1 MTIMPDRNRA
11 VTIEE
16 VAARAGV
23 SKATASRV
31 LSGHSSTSQS
41 SRKRVQDAVRE
52 LDYQPNAQARSL
64 RSARTGTVGVLI
76 PDVRNMFFAELV
88 HGIEQEALARGY
100 VSILGNADENTAQQD
115 AFLEALM
122 RQRVDGVIVAPVGDG
137 GGALSRLLRRHIPLV
152 FVDRVLGDTVG
163 QASAIPSVTTDSAPG
178 LRTAIQRLHD
188 IGHRRIGFI
197 AGPQQTSTGRQRL
210 ELFRCI
216 MAEQSLP
223 VSEDHIFTGDFQP
236 ASGAVGIDA
245 LLGAIEPPTAII
257 TADSPMTAGAV
268 ARLHERGM
276 RPGVGIDLVSFDD
289 IDWFALLDPPLSV
302 ISHSAAEMGRR
313 AVQSLC
319 EVIDG
324 GAPAAQVLPST
335 FVARGPLTI
344 TAPGTTPARSGR
356 KAH

>member
-1 MTIMPDRNRA
+1 MTTTPDRDRA

-16 VAARAGV
+16 VAALAGV

-31 LSGHSSTSQS
+31 LSGHPSTSPS
-41 SRKRVQDAVRE
+41 SRRRVQDAARD

-88 HGIEQEALARGY
+88 HGIEQEALERGY
-100 VSILGNADENTAQQD
+100 VNVLGNADENIAQQD

-122 RQRVDGVIVAPVGDG
+122 RQRVDGIIIAPVGDG
-137 GGALSRLLRRHIPLV
+137 DGAIARLLRRRIPLV
-152 FVDRVLGDTVG
+152 FVDRVLGDATI
-163 QASAIPSVTTDSAPG
+163 QASTIPSVTTDSAPG
-178 LRTAIQRLHD
+178 LRAAIQRLHEG
-188 IGHRRIGFI
+188 GHRRIGFI
-197 AGPQQTSTGRQRL
+197 AGPQQTSTGRQRV
-210 ELFRCI
+210 ELFRRI
-216 MAEQSLP
+216 MAEQSLA
-223 VSEDHIFTGDFQP
+223 VREDHIFTGDFQP

-245 LLGAIEPPTAII
+245 LLGTTDAPTAII

-268 ARLHERGM
+268 ARLHDRGM
-276 RPGVGIDLVSFDD
+276 RPGVEIDLVSFDD

-324 GAPAAQVLPST
+324 GTPAAQVLPST
-335 FVARGPLTI
+335 FVARGPLTAI
-344 TAPGTTPARSGR
+344 GPTPAQTTR
-356 KAH
+356 KAQ